1 MCDTFARNGH
11 WIEMLEEVARV
22 PSPDVMINNVPADL
36 KSISSYKQ
44 VVKHAKHA
52 TRDQNAEIVLFEFH
66 SHSIGLEMEPDKVR
80 RLGIRGYYYYS
91 DDGKVHKL

>member
-66 SHSIGLEMEPDKVR
+66 SHSIGLEMELDKVR